1 MPEDERIGMDIFIG
15 GKKYPLIS
23 WYTTID
29 VDKKRIWCHARLP
42 GTGHILSF
50 GKEPVGAVSFF
61 IPITEF
67 EKSTIE
73 NLKRVG
79 IKIAEPIT

>member
-1 MPEDERIGMDIFIG
+1 MRDERIGMDVIIKG
-15 GKKYPLIS
+15 EKYRLIS

-29 VDKKRIWCHARLP
+29 VDKKRLWCHARLP
-42 GTGHILSF
+42 DT
-50 GKEPVGAVSFF
+50 GKEPVSSVSFF

-73 NLKRVG
+73 NLKLAG
-79 IKIAEPIT
+79 LTISEPIT

>member
-1 MPEDERIGMDIFIG
+1 MKDERIGMDVIIE

-29 VDKKRIWCHARLP
+29 VDKKRLWCHARLP
-42 GTGHILSF
+42 DT
-50 GKEPVGAVSFF
+50 GKEPIGAVSFF
-61 IPITEF
+61 ISITEF

-73 NLKRVG
+73 NLKLAG
-79 IKIAEPIT
+79 ISITEHVS

>member
-1 MPEDERIGMDIFIG
+1 MRDERIGMDVIIG
-15 GKKYPLIS
+15 GKRYPLIS

-29 VDKKRIWCHARLP
+29 VDKKRLRCHARLP
-42 GTGHILSF
+42 DT

-73 NLKRVG
+73 NLKRAGVT
-79 IKIAEPIT
+79 ISEYIT